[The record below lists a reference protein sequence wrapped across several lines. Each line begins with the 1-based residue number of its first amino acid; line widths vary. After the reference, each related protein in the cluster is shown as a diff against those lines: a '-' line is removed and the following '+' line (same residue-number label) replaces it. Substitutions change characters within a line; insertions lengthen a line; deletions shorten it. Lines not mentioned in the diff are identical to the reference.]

1 MSHFKCGVLTFLDR
15 MNQEHIS
22 SLILPHLYKY
32 DYKSFLISEAQT
44 LSCNNDPIH
53 DQAVDQSIRRCLVR

>member
-1 MSHFKCGVLTFLDR
+1 

-32 DYKSFLISEAQT
+32 DYKSFLIFEAQT
-44 LSCNNDPIH
+44 LYCNNFAIH
-53 DQAVDQSIRRCLVR
+53 DQAADQSIRKCLVL